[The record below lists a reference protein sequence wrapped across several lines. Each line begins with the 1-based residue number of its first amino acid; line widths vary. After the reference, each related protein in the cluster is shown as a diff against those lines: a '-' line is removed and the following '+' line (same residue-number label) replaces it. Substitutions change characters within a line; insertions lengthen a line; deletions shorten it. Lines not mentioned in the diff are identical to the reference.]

1 MIVTYMHQI
10 YNNGLLKLK
19 NMDWFASLFVPLY
32 ACIFVYEFYL
42 GYIIRCQYMIYLEK
56 KNICAKTL
64 DFWMT

>member
-1 MIVTYMHQI
+1 MHQI

-19 NMDWFASLFVPLY
+19 NMDWFAILFVPLY

-64 DFWMT
+64 DF

>member
-64 DFWMT
+64 DF